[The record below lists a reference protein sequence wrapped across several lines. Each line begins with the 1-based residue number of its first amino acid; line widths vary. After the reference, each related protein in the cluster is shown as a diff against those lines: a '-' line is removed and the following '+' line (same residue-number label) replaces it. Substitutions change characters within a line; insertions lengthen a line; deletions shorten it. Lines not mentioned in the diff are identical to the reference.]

1 LRPIWGKDMDL
12 IQVKNLSARYF
23 KAEVI
28 TDLNLVVRSEEIITI
43 LGSNG
48 AGKTT
53 TLRAISGIKVKKRG
67 TITFEGKNIQSC
79 SSDQILRRGIA
90 HVPEG
95 RGIFPFMSVN
105 ENLKMGAYTRSE
117 KEAIKQD
124 EERVL
129 GFFPIL
135 RSRYRQTAGTLSGG
149 EQQML
154 ALARALMAN
163 PKLLMLD
170 EPSLGLA
177 PLVVADL
184 SDIIVQLRN
193 QKVSVLLVEQNSEMA
208 LGISDRGYVLE
219 NGRIALEGIAAD
231 LLDNPYVKEA
241 YLGG

>member
-1 LRPIWGKDMDL
+1 MRIE
-12 IQVKNLSARYF
+12 NLSAWYF

-28 TDLNLVVRSEEIITI
+28 TDLNLNVGLEEIVTI

-53 TLRAISGIKVKKRG
+53 ILRALSGVKVKKKGR
-67 TITFEGKNIQSC
+67 IYFEGKEIQSLR
-79 SSDQILRRGIA
+79 SDHILRLGIA

-95 RGIFPFMSVN
+95 RGIFPLMSVN
-105 ENLKMGAYTRSE
+105 ENLKMGAYIRSD
-117 KEAIKQD
+117 KERIKRD
-124 EERVL
+124 EEKVL

-135 RSRYRQTAGTLSGG
+135 RNRYHQLAGTLSGG

-154 ALARALMAN
+154 ALGRALMAN

-184 SDIIVQLRN
+184 ADIIVQL
-193 QKVSVLLVEQNSEMA
+193 KSEDVSVLLVEQNSEMA
-208 LGISDRGYVLE
+208 LRIADRGYVLE
-219 NGRIALEGIAAD
+219 NGKITLEGIAKH

-241 YLGG
+241 YLGA

>member
-1 LRPIWGKDMDL
+1 MELL
-12 IQVKNLSARYF
+12 QVKNLTARYF

-28 TDLNLVVRSEEIITI
+28 TDLNLVVGAEEIVTI

-53 TLRAISGIKVKKRG
+53 TLGAISGVKVKKKG
-67 TITFEGKNIQSC
+67 EIIFEHKEIQSYR
-79 SSDQILRRGIA
+79 SDQILRLGIA

-95 RGIFPFMSVN
+95 RGIFPLMTVN
-105 ENLKMGAYTRSE
+105 ENLKMGAYIRSD
-117 KEAIKQD
+117 KEGIKRD
-124 EERVL
+124 EGRLL

-135 RSRYRQTAGTLSGG
+135 GERYGQMAGTLSGG

-154 ALARALMAN
+154 ALARALMTN

-177 PLVVADL
+177 PLVVAAL
-184 SDIIVQLRN
+184 ADIIVQLREE
-193 QKVSVLLVEQNSEMA
+193 KVSLLLVEQNSEMA
-208 LGISDRGYVLE
+208 LRIADRGYVLE
-219 NGRIALEGIAAD
+219 NGKIAFEGIAND

>member
-1 LRPIWGKDMDL
+1 MGKDMDV
-12 IQVKNLSARYF
+12 IRIKNLSARYF
-23 KAEVI
+23 KADVI
-28 TDLNLVVRSEEIITI
+28 TDLNLVVGSEEIITL

-53 TLRAISGIKVKKRG
+53 TLRAISGVKVKKRG
-67 TITFEGKNIQSC
+67 EITFEHKEIQSY
-79 SSDQILRRGIA
+79 SSDKILRLGIA

-95 RGIFPFMSVN
+95 RGVFPLMSVN
-105 ENLKMGAYTRSE
+105 ENLKMGAYIRSD
-117 KEAIKQD
+117 KEGIKSD
-124 EERVL
+124 EERAL

-135 RSRYRQTAGTLSGG
+135 RTRYRQMAGTLSGG

-177 PLVVADL
+177 PIVVADL
-184 SDIIVQLRN
+184 ADIIVQLRDE
-193 QKVSVLLVEQNSEMA
+193 KVSVLLVEQNSEMA
-208 LGISDRGYVLE
+208 LSISDRGYVLE
-219 NGRIALEGIAAD
+219 NGKIALEGTASD
-231 LLDNPYVKEA
+231 LLDNPYVKKA